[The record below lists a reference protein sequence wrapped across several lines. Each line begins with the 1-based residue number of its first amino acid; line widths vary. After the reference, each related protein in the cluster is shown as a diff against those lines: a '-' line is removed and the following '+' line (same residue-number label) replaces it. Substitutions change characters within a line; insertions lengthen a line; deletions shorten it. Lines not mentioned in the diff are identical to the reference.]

1 MEDMPEL
8 FRGQSAKTGLS
19 PGALIH
25 VGERVTDRVTIT
37 VIDYNESKFE
47 MHADVAF
54 DETVGSRDGDGVT
67 WIQVRGLHQ
76 PEILGAVGTHFGLHP
91 LVMEDILNTGQRPKT
106 EAWENCLFTVM
117 KSFRNNEQA
126 VWGEQ
131 ISIVFGRN
139 FVISFQESGEELFT
153 PVVRRLK
160 NRLGRIRQMGSDY
173 LAYALMDTIVD
184 HYFEVTDL
192 MADNIEQVEADLLES
207 PDTAA
212 LSAVYQLK
220 REILYLRKNILP
232 AREIALRLEKGDS
245 PILREGTRFYL
256 RDLYDHLI
264 QIIEALESFREAA
277 TSLLELYHTSV
288 SNRMNE
294 VMKVLTIISTL
305 FIPLSFLAGVY
316 GMNFKYM
323 PELEFKWSYGIFW
336 GIIAVVAGGMV
347 LFFRR
352 KRWF

>member
-1 MEDMPEL
+1 MPEL
-8 FRGQSAKTGLS
+8 FHDQSAKTGLS

-25 VGERVTDRVTIT
+25 VGERVTDRVSMT
-37 VIDYNESKFE
+37 VIDYNESRFE
-47 MHADVAF
+47 MFEDVAAE
-54 DETVGSRDGDGVT
+54 ETFGFRNGDGVT

-76 PEILGAVGTHFGLHP
+76 PEILAAVGGHYGIHP

-106 EAWENCLFTVM
+106 EAYENCLFTVL
-117 KSFRNNEQA
+117 KSFRNSEQA

-131 ISIVFGRN
+131 ISIVLGAN
-139 FVISFQESGEELFT
+139 FVMSFQESGEDLFA
-153 PVVRRLK
+153 PVARRLR

-173 LAYALMDTIVD
+173 LAYALMDTVVD
-184 HYFEVTDL
+184 HYFEVLDL
-192 MADNIEQVEADLLES
+192 MADEIEQAEEALVEK
-207 PDTAA
+207 PDTET
-212 LSAVYQLK
+212 LSAIYQLK

-232 AREIALRLEKGDS
+232 LRDVCLRLEKGDS
-245 PILREGTRFYL
+245 PLIRESSRFYL
-256 RDLYDHLI
+256 RDLYDHI
-264 QIIEALESFREAA
+264 VQITEGLETFRETA

-294 VMKVLTIISTL
+294 VMKVLTIISTF

-336 GIIAVVAGGMV
+336 GVIAVVAVGMI

-352 KRWF
+352 KKWF